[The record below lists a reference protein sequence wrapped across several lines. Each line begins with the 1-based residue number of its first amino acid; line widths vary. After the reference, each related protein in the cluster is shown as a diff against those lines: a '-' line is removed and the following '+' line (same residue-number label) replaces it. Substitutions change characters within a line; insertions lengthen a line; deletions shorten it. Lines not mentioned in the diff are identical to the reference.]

1 MRVLQL
7 CLEGTVCSGQA
18 DLATVGFQ
26 ACAIPH
32 YLADYVVKADEIVV
46 VACSL
51 RPKAPI
57 FSYQR
62 PTQRSSGALQ
72 SLRIHSHMYTAFNRH
87 WIFENSSI
95 AIHLIDELSATEV
108 DGLDVFQSVGLE
120 LELGDLDWVLA
131 GEFYEQGLFLVGVSR
146 VL

>member
-1 MRVLQL
+1 
-7 CLEGTVCSGQA
+7 
-18 DLATVGFQ
+18 
-26 ACAIPH
+26 
-32 YLADYVVKADEIVV
+32 
-46 VACSL
+46 
-51 RPKAPI
+51 
-57 FSYQR
+57 
-62 PTQRSSGALQ
+62 
-72 SLRIHSHMYTAFNRH
+72 MYTAFNRH